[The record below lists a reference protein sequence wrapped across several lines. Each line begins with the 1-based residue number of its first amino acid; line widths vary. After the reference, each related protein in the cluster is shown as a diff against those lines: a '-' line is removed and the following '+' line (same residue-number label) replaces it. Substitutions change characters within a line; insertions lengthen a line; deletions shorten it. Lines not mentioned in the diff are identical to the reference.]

1 MRVELAYGRRGTS
14 VDVPD
19 SAEVV
24 VPVDEPGLDDEA
36 GAITDALRRPLS
48 GPPLADLV
56 AQAGRVAVVFP
67 DLTRPM
73 PNRTVLPPL
82 LAELARAGVPDERI
96 VLLCAT
102 GTHRQATGA
111 EMVELIGSDI
121 VARYEVVDHDA
132 TCDGAH
138 VPVGAV
144 DGTPVLL
151 QREYVEAEVRIITGF
166 VEPHFFA
173 GFSGG
178 PKAVCPGLA
187 ATATILEAHHPRRI
201 ADARATFVTRAGN
214 PVHDF
219 VRAATGL
226 APPHLSL
233 DVAINRARQ
242 VTAVFAGP
250 LPAAHDVACAHVQSS
265 AVREVDA
272 PFDLVVSTN
281 GGYPLD
287 RNLYQAVK
295 GMAAAERI
303 VRPGG
308 VIVMAAACED
318 GVPAAGGFAR
328 LLAEAGTPADLAGAA
343 GAPELDRWQA
353 QVLGRVLARAEVH
366 LHTGGLDEAAI
377 AEALLIPAP
386 DLEGAVAAALARLGP
401 DARVAVMPEGPLTV
415 ASVTTPD

>member
-14 VDVPD
+14 VEVPD
-19 SAEVV
+19 TAEII
-24 VPVDEPGLDDEA
+24 VPLDEPGLPDEA
-36 GAITDALRRPLS
+36 AAITATLRRPLH
-48 GPPLADLV
+48 GPPLHDL
-56 AQAGRVAVVFP
+56 AAGAARVAVVFP

-82 LAELARAGVPDERI
+82 LAELAGAGVPDDAI
-96 VLLCAT
+96 TLLCAT
-102 GTHRQATGA
+102 GTHRQASAA
-111 EMVELIGSDI
+111 EMEELVGPEI
-121 VARYEVVDHDA
+121 VRRFTIVDHDA
-132 TCDGAH
+132 TDVDAH
-138 VPVGAV
+138 VSVGSV
-144 DGTPVLL
+144 DGVPVRLA
-151 QREYVEAEVRIITGF
+151 RPYVEADLRVVTGF

-187 ATATILEAHHPRRI
+187 AEATILEAHHPRRI
-201 ADARATFVTRAGN
+201 ADGRATFVTRSGN

-219 VRAATGL
+219 VRAATAL

-250 LPAAHDVACAHVQSS
+250 LPAGHDAACAHVEAH
-265 AVREVDA
+265 AVRRVDA
-272 PFDLVVSTN
+272 PFDLVVTTN

-303 VRPGG
+303 LRPGG

-318 GVPAAGGFAR
+318 GIPAGGAFAR
-328 LLAEAGTPADLAGAA
+328 LLAGARTPSDLLGTSG
-343 GAPELDRWQA
+343 GPELDRWQA

-366 LHTGGLDEAAI
+366 LCSEGLEEEGERGVCCAWRPTSTRPSRLRGRGWAAG
-377 AEALLIPAP
+377 PGSP
-386 DLEGAVAAALARLGP
+386 SCPRAR
-401 DARVAVMPEGPLTV
+401 
-415 ASVTTPD
+415 

>member
-1 MRVELAYGRRGTS
+1 M
-14 VDVPD
+14 
-19 SAEVV
+19 
-24 VPVDEPGLDDEA
+24 
-36 GAITDALRRPLS
+36 
-48 GPPLADLV
+48 
-56 AQAGRVAVVFP
+56 AVVFP

-82 LAELARAGVPDERI
+82 LAELARCGVPDDRI

-111 EMVELIGSDI
+111 EMAELIGADI
-121 VARYEVVDHDA
+121 VARYDVIDHDA
-132 TCDGAH
+132 TNDGAH

-151 QREYVEAEVRIITGF
+151 QREYVEADVRIVTGF

-201 ADARATFVTRAGN
+201 ADARATFVRRAGN

-219 VRAATGL
+219 VRAAAAL

-233 DVAINRARQ
+233 DVAINRGRQ

-250 LPAAHDVACAHVQSS
+250 LPAAHDVACAHVQAS
-265 AVREVDA
+265 AGREVDA

-318 GVPAAGGFAR
+318 GVPAGGGFAR
-328 LLAEAGTPADLAGAA
+328 LLAAAGTPAELAGAS

-366 LHTGGLDEAAI
+366 LHSGGLDEAAI
-377 AEALLIPAP
+377 TDALLIPAP
-386 DLEGAVAAALARLGP
+386 DLDGAVAAALGRLGP
-401 DARVAVMPEGPLTV
+401 DARVAVIPEGPLTV
-415 ASVTTPD
+415 ATVAGSGRDETSH